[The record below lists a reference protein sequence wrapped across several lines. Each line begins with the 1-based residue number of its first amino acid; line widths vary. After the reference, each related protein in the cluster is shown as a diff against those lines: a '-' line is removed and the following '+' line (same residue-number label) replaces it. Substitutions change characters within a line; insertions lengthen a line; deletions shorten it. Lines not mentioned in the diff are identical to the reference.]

1 MKPIRIAI
9 NGFGRT
15 GMAAFKI
22 ARTLKNLQIV
32 AINDL
37 SPSEVCAYRLR
48 YDTVH
53 GIFQE
58 PIRAGK
64 DFIQIGKTKYAKFS
78 FFEIEKLPWKKY
90 NVDVVLECTGLFTK
104 KADAM
109 KHLDAGAKNVIISAP
124 SKGDDPVG
132 TYVIGVNHQKLDA
145 KKERVISN
153 ASCTTNCISPV
164 MAIMHNAFGIRKALM
179 TTVHAYTATQA
190 LVDGGKGKDLRE
202 TRAAAMNII
211 PSSTGAAKATTL
223 TIPELKG
230 KFDGIAMRV
239 PVIDGSISDIT
250 MLTKKSV
257 TVEQVNDLF
266 QKMCKHPLY
275 RNILAITED
284 PIVSSDIIGTKY
296 SAIVDLPLTRVIDG
310 DLVKVVAWYDNEW
323 GYSHR
328 LVEQALEVGRDL

>member
-1 MKPIRIAI
+1 MKSIRIAI

-22 ARTLKNLQIV
+22 ARTFKNITIV
-32 AINDL
+32 ALNDL
-37 SPSEVCAYRLR
+37 SSAEICAYRLR

-53 GIFQE
+53 GVSHEQVK
-58 PIRAGK
+58 AGK
-64 DFIQIGKTKYAKFS
+64 DFIQIGKEKYRKFTS
-78 FFEIEKLPWKKY
+78 PNIEDLPWKKY
-90 NVDVVLECTGLFTK
+90 NVDVVLECTGVFIK

-109 KHLDAGAKNVIISAP
+109 KHLEAGAKNVIISAP
-124 SKGDDPVG
+124 AKGDDPVG
-132 TYVIGVNHQKLDA
+132 TYVIGVNHTKLDA
-145 KKERVISN
+145 KKERIISN

-164 MAIMHNAFGIRKALM
+164 MAIMHNAFGIKKALM
-179 TTVHAYTATQA
+179 TTVHAYTASQA

-239 PVIDGSISDIT
+239 PIVDGSISDIT
-250 MLTKKSV
+250 MLTKKTV
-257 TVEQVNDLF
+257 TVEQVNNVF
-266 QKMCKHPLY
+266 RKMSKHPFY
-275 RNILAITED
+275 RQIVAVTED
-284 PIVSSDIIGTKY
+284 PIVSSDIVGTTY
-296 SAIVDLPLTRVIDG
+296 SAIVDLPLTRVVDN

-323 GYSHR
+323 GYAHR
-328 LVEQALEVGRDL
+328 LVEQALEVGRDI